1 MYANVLV
8 VLSLDYFLYSL
19 TANDCFEQFFNLI
32 YKNVIM
38 AGNVF
43 DFILPEHLLCSLLS
57 SRKHYTS
64 FYSAKAIAYLTFSA
78 HPCP

>member
-8 VLSLDYFLYSL
+8 MLSLDYFLYSP
-19 TANDCFEQFFNLI
+19 TANDCFEQFFNII

-43 DFILPEHLLCSLLS
+43 DFLLPEHLLCSLLS
-57 SRKHYTS
+57 SGKHYTS
-64 FYSAKAIAYLTFSA
+64 FYSAKAVAYLTFPT